1 MVSEQKPAINSK
13 LWSHH
18 PGLTLDLQRRQTT
31 DGQDIAQCG
40 DVGVRGVDT
49 NLLGY

>member
-18 PGLTLDLQRRQTT
+18 PGLTLDLQRCQITA
-31 DGQDIAQCG
+31 GQDRAQHG
-40 DVGVRGVDT
+40 DAGVRGADT